1 MITGV
6 LFMYIMYIE
15 LFHGAQMN
23 DITLTLKLRN
33 SLADLSKNSPQAIT
47 LWKQGASEHTNHWDA
62 RMNVFLSS
70 YNIYIIYTGRVV
82 VEYSRKPISDFVVD
96 EQKKP

>member
-1 MITGV
+1 MYVRLVVLIFRSMITGV

-47 LWKQGASEHTNHWDA
+47 L
-62 RMNVFLSS
+62 
-70 YNIYIIYTGRVV
+70 
-82 VEYSRKPISDFVVD
+82 
-96 EQKKP
+96 